1 MNEQNN
7 VLSEDVSSDFES
19 DTEVV
24 SESTENN
31 EISVEEEL
39 ALHIQELAKAHRTEK
54 TKTQEYKEDDMEEK
68 RGRGR
73 PKKVAEGE
81 LVIKTD
87 KQFEEVLQR
96 AEKLM
101 RKSEEALSSSQ
112 AKRVE
117 KSLKELID
125 AMTKYKEEH

>member
-1 MNEQNN
+1 
-7 VLSEDVSSDFES
+7 
-19 DTEVV
+19 
-24 SESTENN
+24 
-31 EISVEEEL
+31 
-39 ALHIQELAKAHRTEK
+39 
-54 TKTQEYKEDDMEEK
+54 MEEK

-81 LVIKTD
+81 LVIKND